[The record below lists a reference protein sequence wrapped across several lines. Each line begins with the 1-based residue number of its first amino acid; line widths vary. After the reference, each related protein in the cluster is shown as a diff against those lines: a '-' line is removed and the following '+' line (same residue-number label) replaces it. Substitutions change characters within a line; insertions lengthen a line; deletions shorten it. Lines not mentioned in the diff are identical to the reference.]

1 MVNGSHPTS
10 IPQYTKN
17 EHKYIFFKKKSVFSN
32 IHISVFICMY
42 TIKIMNI
49 SKYFMYHTY
58 IYMYNYISTEIAL
71 LHYSQLLKQ
80 KQVSH

>member
-1 MVNGSHPTS
+1 MYLYN
-10 IPQYTKN
+10 
-17 EHKYIFFKKKSVFSN
+17 
-32 IHISVFICMY
+32 MY

-80 KQVSH
+80 KQISQ